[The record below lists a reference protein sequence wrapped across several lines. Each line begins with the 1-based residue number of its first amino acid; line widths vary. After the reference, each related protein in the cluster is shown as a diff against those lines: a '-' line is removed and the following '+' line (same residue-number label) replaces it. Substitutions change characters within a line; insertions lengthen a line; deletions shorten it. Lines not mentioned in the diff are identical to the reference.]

1 MATQGIDYA
10 ALSTADALDLAI
22 LIEEEAEER
31 YLDFAHQMLVHHTP
45 EAAEFFRF
53 MAGNEARHRD
63 ELARRRTAEFGDAPR
78 RVTRAMLWDVEA
90 PDYDEARA
98 FMSPRRAME
107 TALACEEKAHAFF
120 VGVLGHVRDAGVR
133 ALFEELRDEEV
144 RHQELVRHE
153 LAKVPPAAEPEI
165 DPEDFTDEPT
175 SQ

>member
-1 MATQGIDYA
+1 MATQGIDFTT
-10 ALSTADALDLAI
+10 LSTQDALDLAI
-22 LIEEEAEER
+22 LVEEEAEER
-31 YLDFAHQMLVHHTP
+31 YHELAHQMTLHHTP
-45 EAAEFFRF
+45 EASRFFTF

-63 ELARRRTAEFGDAPR
+63 ELAVRRAADYGDAPR

-98 FMSPRRAME
+98 FMSARRALE
-107 TALACEEKAHAFF
+107 TALRCEEKAHAFF
-120 VGVLGHVRDAGVR
+120 VDALGRVRDPAVR

-144 RHQELVRHE
+144 HHQELVGRE
-153 LAKVPPAAEPEI
+153 LAKLPPDLDADV